1 MLRDEGMINWAF
13 IITRS
18 LKNKEKMVMSED
30 PELTSSNGHT
40 KSTTTYRMIPME
52 MDLKTG

>member
-18 LKNKEKMVMSED
+18 LKNKEKMVTGSEMMRVKMMNT
-30 PELTSSNGHT
+30 EG
-40 KSTTTYRMIPME
+40 R
-52 MDLKTG
+52 